1 MSLPNTAVARVLGID
16 VVFENFN
23 LGQALFLP
31 QRIVVIGQGNSAA
44 VYDLNKT
51 TILSSGQAG
60 TKYGFGSPLHLA
72 TRQLLP
78 DNNDGIQGIP
88 LTIIPLVDDGS
99 GVEADGEITVTGTTE
114 DVQSVGIIKFGG
126 IASAQFVS
134 VVGETPTTLAVKIK
148 AAIDAILNMPVL
160 TGAAAIGV
168 LPLTSKWKGES
179 ANDILIEIEF
189 DSESALTIAST
200 AFSSGAVN
208 PDIDAALLKI
218 GNVWETF
225 ILNCLNYD
233 DTVTLG
239 KYSVFGEG
247 RWNQLIKKP
256 LVVASGSADDF
267 ATRTAITDARKTDR
281 VNFLVQS
288 TGSKE
293 LPFVIA
299 ARGLAKDIVPTAND
313 KPAKNY
319 EGLLTGLVAGADD
332 VQEEFD
338 TRNLAVLAGAST
350 NILVG
355 TVAELSDII
364 TMYHPV
370 GEEKPAYRKVA
381 DIVKLMNVLFNV
393 EIILE
398 TLKSNPLAPDTT
410 ITLDPD
416 AVQPKDVLTLF
427 GTLADNLSGGQSL
440 IIVEPEFTKQ
450 NATAGINAQ
459 NSDRLDSKFP
469 VKISGNVEVND
480 NTIAWGFFFGS

>member
-31 QRIVVIGQGNSAA
+31 MRIVLIGQGNTAA

-88 LTIIPLVDDGS
+88 LTIIPLEDDGS
-99 GVEADGEITVTGTTE
+99 GVEADGEITVIGTTE
-114 DVQSVGIIKFGG
+114 DVQSVGIIKIGG

-134 VVGETPTTLAVKIK
+134 VVGETPTTLAVKIQT
-148 AAIDAILNMPVL
+148 AIDAVLNMPA
-160 TGAAAIGV
+160 TTAAPTIGV

-189 DSESALTIAST
+189 DSESALSISST
-200 AFSSGAVN
+200 AFASGAVN
-208 PDIDAALLKI
+208 PDVDDALAKIID
-218 GNVWETF
+218 VWESF
-225 ILNCLNYD
+225 ILNCMNYD
-233 DTVTLG
+233 DTVTLA
-239 KYSVFGEG
+239 KYATFGEG

-256 LVVASGSADDF
+256 CVVAVGCVDDF
-267 ATRTAITDARKTDR
+267 ATRTAITDARKPDR
-281 VNFLVQS
+281 INFLVQS

-319 EGLLTGLVAGADD
+319 EGLLTGITAGIDAD
-332 VQEEFD
+332 QEEYN

-355 TVAELSDII
+355 DVAELSDII
-364 TMYHPV
+364 TMYHPD
-370 GEEKPAYRKVA
+370 GEAKPAYRKVA

-393 EIILE
+393 QIILE

-427 GTLADNLSGGQSL
+427 GTLADNLSGGKSM
-440 IIVEPEFTKQ
+440 IIVEPEFTKANAAAEI
-450 NATAGINAQ
+450 NAT
-459 NSDRLDSKFP
+459 NSDRLDSVFP
-469 VKISGNVEVND
+469 VKISGNVEVNSND
-480 NTIAWGFFFGS
+480 VKWGFFFGS